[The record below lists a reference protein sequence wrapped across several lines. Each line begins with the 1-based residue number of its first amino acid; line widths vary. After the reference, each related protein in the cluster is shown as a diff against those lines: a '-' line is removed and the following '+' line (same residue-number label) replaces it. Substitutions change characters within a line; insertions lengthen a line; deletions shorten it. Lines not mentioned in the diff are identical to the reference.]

1 LLNTSFWEYT
11 YRMSEKDEKVS
22 IKDKKVKRLV
32 KKGERAATERDFF
45 ELLKRAVKGQKQ
57 A

>member
-1 LLNTSFWEYT
+1 MNDKP
-11 YRMSEKDEKVS
+11 EKFA
-22 IKDKKVKRLV
+22 IKDKKIKRLI
-32 KKGERAATERDFF
+32 KKGERAATEREFF